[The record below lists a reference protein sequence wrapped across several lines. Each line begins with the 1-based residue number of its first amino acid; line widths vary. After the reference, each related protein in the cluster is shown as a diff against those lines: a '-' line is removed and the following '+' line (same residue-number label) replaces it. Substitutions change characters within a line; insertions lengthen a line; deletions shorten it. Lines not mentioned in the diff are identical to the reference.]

1 MSGKNDDILDFLKE
15 LTQRRLLGD
24 ELENALSPFKG
35 TVLSLGLIFK
45 SVTKC
50 FGPQKDELYNEG
62 YSLNCNAEESELE
75 LAVLFI
81 KEDGEFVN
89 SLQQGQEFEVNV
101 KFIGYDQLY
110 SKPIFGKIDDEPQI
124 FEDGKDDISN
134 NQNSSQSLEENIV
147 VSKHDSLSEPGPTKS
162 KQESYSYKLA
172 EPYNYGIDDTNTK
185 FEDDSFGD
193 LEGSDKAMGL
203 GCLFIFISIFLIIG
217 GGLAHF
223 DGMNSSFFIKFG
235 FLLLGLGLVISAA
248 SAIVGKLFGKN

>member
-24 ELENALSPFKG
+24 ELENALSPFNDA
-35 TVLSLGLIFK
+35 VLSLGLIFQ

-62 YSLNCNAEESELE
+62 YSLNCTAEESELE

-185 FEDDSFGD
+185 FEDDSFGG

-223 DGMNSSFFIKFG
+223 D
-235 FLLLGLGLVISAA
+235 
-248 SAIVGKLFGKN
+248 

>member
-1 MSGKNDDILDFLKE
+1 MSGKNNDILDFLKE

-35 TVLSLGLIFK
+35 TVLSLGLIFQ

-62 YSLNCNAEESELE
+62 YSLNCTAEESELE

-110 SKPIFGKIDDEPQI
+110 LKPIFGKIDDEPQI
-124 FEDGKDDISN
+124 FEDAKDDISN

-147 VSKHDSLSEPGPTKS
+147 VSKYTSPDESGLTKT
-162 KQESYSYKLA
+162 KQESYSYKSA
-172 EPYNYGIDDTNTK
+172 EPYDYGIDDTNKK
-185 FEDDSFGD
+185 FEDNSFEEPD
-193 LEGSDKAMGL
+193 TTEMAS
-203 GCLFIFISIFLIIG
+203 
-217 GGLAHF
+217 
-223 DGMNSSFFIKFG
+223 
-235 FLLLGLGLVISAA
+235 GLGLSLIH
-248 SAIVGKLFGKN
+248 I

>member
-35 TVLSLGLIFK
+35 TVLSLGLIFQ
-45 SVTKC
+45 SVSKC

-62 YSLNCNAEESELE
+62 YSLNCTAEESELE

-185 FEDDSFGD
+185 FEDDSFGG

>member
-1 MSGKNDDILDFLKE
+1 MSGKNNDILDFLKE

-35 TVLSLGLIFK
+35 TVLSLGLIFQ

-62 YSLNCNAEESELE
+62 YSLNCTAEESELE

-110 SKPIFGKIDDEPQI
+110 LKPIFGKIDDEPQI
-124 FEDGKDDISN
+124 FEDAKDDISN

-147 VSKHDSLSEPGPTKS
+147 VSKYTSPDESGLTKT
-162 KQESYSYKLA
+162 KQESYSYKSA
-172 EPYNYGIDDTNTK
+172 EPYDYGIDDTNKK
-185 FEDDSFGD
+185 FEDNSFEEPD
-193 LEGSDKAMGL
+193 TTEMASGL

-235 FLLLGLGLVISAA
+235 FIMFGLGVVLAFISVMIKKT
-248 SAIVGKLFGKN
+248 SGNN

>member
-1 MSGKNDDILDFLKE
+1 MSGKNDDILIFLKK

-24 ELENALSPFKG
+24 ELEKSLSPFKG
-35 TVLSLGLIFK
+35 AVLSLGLIFQ
-45 SVTKC
+45 SVSKC

-62 YSLNCNAEESELE
+62 YSLNCTAEESELE

-89 SLQQGQEFEVNV
+89 SLQQGQEFEANV

-124 FEDGKDDISN
+124 FEDGKDDIPN

-147 VSKHDSLSEPGPTKS
+147 VSKHTSPDESGLTKT
-162 KQESYSYKLA
+162 KQESYSYKSA
-172 EPYNYGIDDTNTK
+172 EPYDYGIDDTNKK
-185 FEDDSFGD
+185 FEDNSFEEPD
-193 LEGSDKAMGL
+193 TTDIATGL

-248 SAIVGKLFGKN
+248 SAIVRKLFGKN